1 MMRRCEYAG
10 VIAMTTMRG
19 STTPVGLG
27 LVLGLAA
34 LSSAQNPALLGP
46 GPGLERLARRMA
58 DAVRDLADDIATI
71 PNLNAPNAYLEPD
84 TRELQAAAGAWYATV
99 QATSDPYQLRQSY
112 ANIDVAWHRL
122 RGQIGNAG
130 LVDQATL
137 QEVRRVEEVDAQV
150 HQALG
155 LNDYPTTINPGVV
168 GVPSPVVGAGPTG
181 PNDDPNDARR
191 LAYTVA
197 QRAEAL
203 VNSIRAEAGINPAL
217 NGQYAGVSQLAQ
229 AVDGYYDA
237 FNNPAIIGQ
246 PNFAQVNYTPIV
258 RQANTL
264 GIALEAAGMTPGL
277 RSAWNSFTASHN
289 LLRSNLNLAY
299 PTADGLPPVGNQITA
314 PDYGL
319 PAVPSSAAAAGWAAE
334 LDRQVNDLLVHFV
347 PTVKVVPEGR
357 FMLADME
364 RIKQAVNLFRQESAR
379 GASLGRLGAVFG
391 EVDVHWQ
398 RLARRVDRIG
408 RGRTGPNIQRIAE
421 IGQTCQQIHQAL
433 GMPGYAPTFGPL

>member
-1 MMRRCEYAG
+1 MVIRRCDHAG
-10 VIAMTTMRG
+10 VITMTAKRG
-19 STTPVGLG
+19 LTSLVGFG

-34 LSSAQNPALLGP
+34 PSSAQNPVLLGP

-71 PNLNAPNAYLEPD
+71 PNLNAPYAYLEPD

-122 RGQIGNAG
+122 RGQIGTAG
-130 LVDQATL
+130 LVDPATL

-155 LNDYPTTINPGVV
+155 LNDYPTTNPGGI
-168 GVPSPVVGAGPTG
+168 GVPPPIVGTG
-181 PNDDPNDARR
+181 PIGLTSDPNDARR

-203 VNSIRAEAGINPAL
+203 VNSIRVEAGVNPAL
-217 NGQYAGVSQLAQ
+217 NGQYAGVNQLAQ

-237 FNNPAIIGQ
+237 FNNPAVIGQ
-246 PNFAQVNYTPIV
+246 PNFAQVNYAPIV

-299 PTADGLPPVGNQITA
+299 PTADGFPPAGGQVPTLG
-314 PDYGL
+314 YGV
-319 PAVPSSAAAAGWAAE
+319 PAVPSSTAAVGWAAE

-347 PTVKVVPEGR
+347 PTVRVVPEGR

-364 RIKQAVNLFRQESAR
+364 RIKQAVTVFRQEAAR
-379 GASLGRLGAVFG
+379 GASLGQLSAVFG